1 MRKVLEMSDIDPSRV
16 AQELVEQKKLEG
28 VTHLLD
34 AFRVIRE
41 GYDVSDVEL
50 IQVIRE
56 LRVVHEVSFDR
67 YVEFEEDPDQPG
79 THWIIPMPNALP

>member
-1 MRKVLEMSDIDPSRV
+1 MSGIDPSRV

-28 VTHLLD
+28 VTHLFD

-50 IQVIRE
+50 LQVLRE
-56 LRVVHEVSFDR
+56 LRVVHGVSFDR
-67 YVEFEEDPDQPG
+67 YVEFEEDPNQPG
-79 THWIIPMPNALP
+79 THWIIPIPNALP